1 MPSSQLHLCNSNS
14 LQTSFT
20 MPPPPHTQLK
30 ATVLISICVLASGPY
45 ADTALDAAK
54 KIRTLKLKMGVET
67 KRICKQKWYLE
78 IFVEEEFILWHA
90 GDVSAQE
97 LLRVGGNGLD
107 PHGPEQLK
115 R

>member
-1 MPSSQLHLCNSNS
+1 
-14 LQTSFT
+14 
-20 MPPPPHTQLK
+20 
-30 ATVLISICVLASGPY
+30 
-45 ADTALDAAK
+45 
-54 KIRTLKLKMGVET
+54 MGVET